1 MTEEQISMIV
11 GGRSIEERAIL
22 LHLGGVPIDC
32 IAFCVGK
39 SKSWVHRL
47 VNPSAYY
54 KHLEYNR
61 EWLRRK
67 REQQKQQL
75 ADAITAALTKEQQK

>member
-1 MTEEQISMIV
+1 MTDEQISMIV

-22 LHLGGVPIDC
+22 LHLGGVPISC
-32 IAFCVGK
+32 IGFCVGK

-47 VNPSAYY
+47 VNPAAYY
-54 KHLEYNR
+54 RHLEYNR

-67 REQQKQQL
+67 RQQKQDL
-75 ADAITAALTKEQQK
+75 ADSILSALTKEQK